1 MSTQYDLSQL
11 IRATLFAGVFGGLV
25 GFAISLFRTL
35 PKIQKPEPKVIHIMQ
50 HFFENKVAVVTGSTS
65 GVGEAVARRLVL
77 EGAKVVINSSKSVE
91 VGLQLAKELGPNV
104 LYVQADVS
112 KEGDAEKLISETI
125 SKFGKLDFL
134 INNAGTTKKID
145 HANFDAVTTDL
156 WNTILTTNVIGP
168 WNLSKLATPYLKK
181 TNGHII
187 NMASVGGLR
196 PMGSCIPYSCSKAAL
211 IQLTFLLAKA
221 LDGVQVNVVCP
232 GLIKT
237 PWTSGDDWTSSHEHV
252 TKTVP
257 LHRVG
262 EPEDIAEGVLGLLRN
277 SYVSGAVLTI
287 DGGMLLRMT

>member
-1 MSTQYDLSQL
+1 
-11 IRATLFAGVFGGLV
+11 
-25 GFAISLFRTL
+25 
-35 PKIQKPEPKVIHIMQ
+35 
-50 HFFENKVAVVTGSTS
+50 VTGSTS

-112 KEGDAEKLISETI
+112 KEEDAEKLVSATI
-125 SKFGKLDFL
+125 SKFGKLDYL
-134 INNAGTTKKID
+134 INNAGTTKVID
-145 HANFDAVTTDL
+145 HQNFDAVTMEL
-156 WNTILTTNVIGP
+156 WNTILTTNVVGP

-187 NMASVGGLR
+187 NVASIAGLR

-221 LDGVQVNVVCP
+221 LDGVQVNVICP

-237 PWTSGDDWTSSHEHV
+237 PWTSGDEWTSLHQII
-252 TKTVP
+252 TDKVP

-262 EPEDIAEGVLGLLRN
+262 EPDDIAEGVLGLLRN
-277 SYVSGAVLTI
+277 TYVSGAVLTI
-287 DGGMLLRMT
+287 DGGTMMRLT